1 MGTNR
6 AIEQF
11 KKADENAREQK
22 GSSGSKKSQK
32 TLDQMT
38 AHIVKRQEEHE
49 SCRRSA
55 TEG

>member
-22 GSSGSKKSQK
+22 GSSGSKKAQK

-55 TEG
+55 IEG